1 MAIAIGATDIP
12 VTVAVEGIRGLFVTL
27 DSSSLQASAVDLQIV
42 RDVRLPRVLLGGIVG
57 AGLAVCGLITQA
69 LLRNPLG
76 DPYILGVSS
85 GASTGAAIVI
95 VLGSSSAL
103 LGSIGVT
110 FGAFLGALVA
120 ILILGIL
127 AAAGGKMTPTRVIFA
142 GMAVSYFFSALTSLV
157 TIMAKSA
164 AGSKSVM
171 FWMLGSLSASQWNDV
186 TIAGTATTIT
196 LTLFYLLGR
205 RVDVLNLGD
214 DTARAL
220 GTNPRYYRNL
230 LFIIVSFTVAV
241 LVSLTG
247 AIGFIGLVI
256 PHLAKL
262 LVGPTTRAALPV
274 AVLSGALLVILADT
288 CSRIVIRPAELPI
301 GILTALVGTPMLM
314 LLIKR
319 YSN

>member
-1 MAIAIGATDIP
+1 MAVAIGATDIP
-12 VTVAVEGIRGLFVTL
+12 VRVVLEGIKSFFVTL
-27 DSSSLQASAVDLQIV
+27 DPASVNADSVDLQIV
-42 RDVRLPRVLLGGIVG
+42 RDVRFPRVLLGGIVG

-95 VLGSSSAL
+95 VLGSSSAFL
-103 LGSIGVT
+103 SSLGVT
-110 FGAFLGALVA
+110 LGAFLGALIA
-120 ILILGIL
+120 ILLLSLL
-127 AAAGGKMTPTRVIFA
+127 AAAGGRVTPTRIIFA
-142 GMAVSYFFSALTSLV
+142 GMAVNYFFSALTSLV
-157 TIMAKSA
+157 TIMAKNA
-164 AGSKSVM
+164 AGTKSVM
-171 FWMLGSLSASQWNDV
+171 FWMLGSLSASQWKDV
-186 TIAGTATTIT
+186 AIAGTATTLAFI
-196 LTLFYLLGR
+196 LFYLFGR

-214 DTARAL
+214 DTARSL

-230 LFIIVSFTVAV
+230 LFVVVAFTVAV

-262 LVGPTTRAALPV
+262 LVGRTTRAALPV
-274 AVLSGALLVILADT
+274 AVLSGAVLVILADT
-288 CSRIVIRPAELPI
+288 CARIVIRPAELPI

-314 LLIKR
+314 ALIKR